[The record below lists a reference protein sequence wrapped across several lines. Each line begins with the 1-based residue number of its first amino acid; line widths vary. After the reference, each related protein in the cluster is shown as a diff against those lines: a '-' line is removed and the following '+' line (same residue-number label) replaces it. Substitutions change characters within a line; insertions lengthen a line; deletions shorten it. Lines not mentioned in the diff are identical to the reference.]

1 LLGPAHTEVSLLIHT
16 HPPSQAPRS
25 RDWPFLAGGVL
36 LALVLVGVFGLGM
49 YVNRAQP
56 APAVVRAPTTTVPAT
71 PLPDARSPAAPASAV
86 PTVDP
91 ASHDPTFR
99 EVLRFHYARVGG
111 RSVPHLGQLDLQ
123 DGRYFSLNGRNDTI
137 TFVAPEGYEFVADG
151 HPEVPD
157 VEVDVH
163 AHDRAEQR
171 YEVDVS
177 YAHRDGDDPN
187 WTELVSGD
195 AHVAHTCDID
205 HVRLRAARYLRI
217 RNLSDVRVDI
227 DAVFVRRYQ
236 PCSDPAACRNV
247 QHGG

>member
-1 LLGPAHTEVSLLIHT
+1 
-16 HPPSQAPRS
+16 
-25 RDWPFLAGGVL
+25 
-36 LALVLVGVFGLGM
+36 
-49 YVNRAQP
+49 
-56 APAVVRAPTTTVPAT
+56 
-71 PLPDARSPAAPASAV
+71 
-86 PTVDP
+86 VDP
-91 ASHDPTFR
+91 AVHDPTFR

-111 RSVPHLGQLDLQ
+111 RSVPHLGQLDRQ
-123 DGRYFSLNGRNDTI
+123 DGRYFSLNGLNDTI
-137 TFVAPEGYEFVADG
+137 TLVAPEGFEFVADG

-177 YAHRDGDDPN
+177 YAHRDGNDPN
-187 WTELVSGD
+187 WTELAQGE

-205 HVRLRAARYLRI
+205 HVRQRAGRYLRI
-217 RNLSDVRVDI
+217 RNTSSERVDI
-227 DAVFVRRYQ
+227 DAVYVRRFQ

>member
-1 LLGPAHTEVSLLIHT
+1 MHS
-16 HPPSQAPRS
+16 HPPALPPRS
-25 RDWPFLAGGVL
+25 REWPFLAGGVL
-36 LALVLVGVFGLGM
+36 LALVLTGAVGLGM

-56 APAVVRAPTTTVPAT
+56 SPAVVSTPPTSVPST
-71 PLPDARSPAAPASAV
+71 PLPTTPAPSANPQAASAAMV

-111 RSVPHLGQLDLQ
+111 RTVPHLGQLDGQ
-123 DGRYFSLNGRNDTI
+123 DGRYFSLNGLNDTI
-137 TFVAPEGYEFVADG
+137 TFVAPEGQEFVADG

-177 YAHRDGDDPN
+177 YAHRDGNDPN
-187 WTELVSGD
+187 WTELVEGE

-217 RNLSDVRVDI
+217 RNLSNERVDI
-227 DAVFVRRYQ
+227 DAVFVRRFQ
-236 PCSDPAACRNV
+236 PCSDPVACRNV